1 VTNWLRRYDL
11 NLANGAVLLFLW
23 LFFIVFML
31 YPLAYVFSNAFFTE
45 NGFSLVFMKSLR

>member
-1 VTNWLRRYDL
+1 VTNWLRRHDL

-31 YPLAYVFSNAFFTE
+31 YPLGYVSDTFFWIK
-45 NGFSLVFMKSLR
+45 FSLVS